1 MAADLHCHTKMSDGT
16 VSIEEL
22 VLLAKKRGLSAV
34 AITDRDTFAGDGRAV
49 IFGKRKGIEVIPG
62 AEFTTIDDKTGRK
75 VNILCYYCP

>member
-49 IFGKRKGIEVIPG
+49 ILEEKG
-62 AEFTTIDDKTGRK
+62 
-75 VNILCYYCP
+75 N